1 LDHPLVP
8 TDMIIT
14 LPELQA
20 RLDDACRRHRVPGA
34 VIGVHH
40 GDTTIIAVHGV
51 ANITTGE
58 PMTVQ
63 TISQVASVS
72 KLFTAHALHGL
83 LTEHGIDIDSSVN
96 TLVPELVSLHDAV
109 TIRRLLDHSSGLQA
123 DLWDDFG
130 ANGDAISKFA
140 AALPSIGSI
149 TEPGEMFSYC
159 NTGYVA
165 LGRLVEILGGASFDR
180 VIDRRIIGPLGLTH
194 TTLRLTEAVQHRLA
208 IGHDLGADG
217 VLRPRPYISMRCLSP
232 TGGVMST
239 VPDLLCF
246 AGAIP
251 AVMRERSSV
260 NPEPWTAGP
269 GWCLGMTDCTGADGV
284 PVFGHDGLWIGS
296 GAYVRVVPDRDVV
309 VAMVGAAGHAR
320 TVWQEVYG
328 ELLARLGLQGT
339 GLPEAEPDVVV
350 DASRYVGTYRRL
362 SQDVTVEEHHG
373 VLHMTAAPTGV
384 IAALSSPSTA
394 PLLPRRRDVFIAR
407 ASTGV
412 DLPVVFLGD
421 GDRATYLHTG
431 MRVAKRERT

>member
-8 TDMIIT
+8 TDVIIT

-20 RLDDACRRHRVPGA
+20 LLDDACRRHRVPGA
-34 VIGVHH
+34 VIGVLQ
-40 GDTTIIAVHGV
+40 GDTTSIAVHGV

-58 PMTVQ
+58 PMTAQ
-63 TISQVASVS
+63 TVSQVASVS

-83 LTEHGIDIDSSVN
+83 LVEHTISVDSPVN
-96 TLVPELVSLHDAV
+96 TLVLELAQLDDAITV
-109 TIRRLLDHSSGLQA
+109 RRLLDHTCGMQG

-130 ANGDAISKFA
+130 ANGDAISRFT
-140 AALPSIGSI
+140 AALPAIGSI
-149 TEPGEMFSYC
+149 TAPGELFSYC

-165 LGRLVEILGGASFDR
+165 LGRLVEILGGATFDR

-194 TTLRLTEAVQHRLA
+194 TTLRLTDAVQHRLA
-208 IGHDLGADG
+208 IGHDLAADG
-217 VLRPRPYISMRCLSP
+217 VLRTRPYISMRCLSP

-239 VPDLLCF
+239 VPDLLHF
-246 AGAIP
+246 AAAIP

-309 VAMVGAAGHAR
+309 IAMVGAAGHAR

-339 GLPEAEPDVVV
+339 GLPEAEPEVSI

-362 SQDVTVEEHHG
+362 SQEVTVDELDG
-373 VLHMTAAPTGV
+373 VLQMTTVPTGV
-384 IAALSSPSTA
+384 IATLSSPATVPLA
-394 PLLPRRRDVFIAR
+394 PRSHDVFMAR

-421 GDRATYLHTG
+421 GDRATHLHTG
-431 MRVAKRERT
+431 MRVAKREST